1 MKRLNIHTLD
11 KGWYD
16 KDDVLLHAA
25 FQLLTD
31 FIERER
37 PDQVVN
43 YNHNEE
49 TRQRWAE
56 LQALYHWWTVVR
68 PSRQDPLL
76 DPSLKTPPIETQ
88 PSYGS
93 DGSIRYRQRIPYN
106 PADYPEYHQALVLS
120 AQLEQAW
127 FEEDQQHLHR
137 LVDIRPYLWC

>member
-49 TRQRWAE
+49 TRQRWTE
-56 LQALYHWWTVVR
+56 LQALY
-68 PSRQDPLL
+68 L
-76 DPSLKTPPIETQ
+76 
-88 PSYGS
+88 
-93 DGSIRYRQRIPYN
+93 
-106 PADYPEYHQALVLS
+106 
-120 AQLEQAW
+120 
-127 FEEDQQHLHR
+127 
-137 LVDIRPYLWC
+137 